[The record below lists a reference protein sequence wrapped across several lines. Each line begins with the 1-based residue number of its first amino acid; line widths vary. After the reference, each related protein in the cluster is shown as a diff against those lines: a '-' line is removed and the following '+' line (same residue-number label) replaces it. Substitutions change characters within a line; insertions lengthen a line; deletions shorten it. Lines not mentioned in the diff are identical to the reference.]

1 MNNNR
6 KRHSHIDNEASTHR
20 VFTLLDAVQSDNE
33 DEIDEL
39 MNDFDR
45 EFIAREEI
53 KLTGNPSNVSALT
66 LEANAHVVDQVTT
79 HTKELE
85 IDKKR
90 KKTEESTLLIW
101 KRNVSPH
108 SREYCLLDG
117 RVASQF
123 DESASTFDTY
133 E

>member
-6 KRHSHIDNEASTHR
+6 KRHSHIDNEASTHQ

-33 DEIDEL
+33 DEIEEL

-66 LEANAHVVDQVTT
+66 LMFHNLTLSLPQVTGDPRDLGQSCDT
-79 HTKELE
+79 T
-85 IDKKR
+85 I
-90 KKTEESTLLIW
+90 
-101 KRNVSPH
+101 VSFVLRLF
-108 SREYCLLDG
+108 SL
-117 RVASQF
+117 S
-123 DESASTFDTY
+123 
-133 E
+133 